1 MPEPITILH
10 VDDDEANRYVVA
22 RMLQSAGYQ
31 VLEAATGEMG
41 IELAI
46 AANPD
51 LVILDVQLPGLNG
64 FEVCHQLKSSPTTAA
79 IPILHLSATFVA
91 GRDKAQ
97 GLNSGA
103 DAYLTQPV
111 EPIELIAT
119 IRALLR
125 IRQAED
131 SAVILAREWETTFNS
146 ISDGVGLL
154 DRDGNFMR
162 CNPTLAEI
170 LGKPI
175 EEIPGCPHHL
185 LMQEALEMGK
195 GGCFLRSK
203 TSQRRE
209 VMEIQAQGRWFSKTV
224 DPVLNAQ
231 GQFTGAVFVLVDIT
245 DRKRIE
251 TERIQL
257 LAREQEARVQAEV
270 ANRLKDE
277 FLATLSHELRSPL
290 NAMLGWTRLL
300 NTRKLDAVT
309 TARAM
314 ETIERTAR
322 AQAQLVEDLLDVS
335 RIISGKMLLNLSSVE
350 LSNVIAATVETLS
363 PAIEAKAIRLH
374 LELNRATGAIVG
386 DAARLQQVVWN
397 LLSNAIKF
405 TPSDGQV
412 KVSLT
417 QAKAG
422 VEIAVSDTGQG
433 INPEFV
439 PYVFDRFRQAD
450 SSTTRTFGGLGLGLA
465 IVRHLVELHGGTVQ
479 AASAGENQGATFT
492 VHLPLTPQTPA
503 PDQPNLPH
511 RLPTLSPTLA
521 ALPSLQGIRVL
532 VVDDEA
538 DARDYLTAALQE
550 CQAEVTIA
558 TSAAQAIATLA
569 QVAPDL
575 LISDIGM
582 PEEDGYSLIRRIRAL
597 PAHQGGA
604 IPAIATTAYARTED
618 QDRAITAGFQVHLPK
633 PIEPTKLAAAI
644 LALVREGRGVD
655 GWMGRG

>member
-22 RMLQSAGYQ
+22 RMLQNAGYQ
-31 VLEAATGEMG
+31 VLEAVTGEAG
-41 IELAI
+41 LELAI

-51 LVILDVQLPGLNG
+51 LVILDVQLPGLTG
-64 FEVCHQLKSSPTTAA
+64 FEVCQQLKSTPATAV
-79 IPILHLSATFVA
+79 IPVLHLSATFVA

-97 GLNSGA
+97 GLDSGA
-103 DAYLTQPV
+103 DAYLAQPV

-119 IRALLR
+119 IRSLLR
-125 IRQAED
+125 IRRAEE
-131 SAVILAREWETTFNS
+131 SALSLAREWETTFNS

-154 DRDGNFMR
+154 DLDGNFMR
-162 CNPTLAEI
+162 CNPTLARI

-175 EEIPGCPHHL
+175 NEIPGRPHHL
-185 LMQEALEMGK
+185 LMQEALEMGR
-195 GGCFLRSK
+195 GGCFLRAKASR
-203 TSQRRE
+203 QRE
-209 VMEIQAQGRWFSKTV
+209 VMELRVREQWFSKTV
-224 DPVLNAQ
+224 DPVLDAQ
-231 GQFTGAVFVLVDIT
+231 GKFTGAVFVLVDIT

-322 AQAQLVEDLLDVS
+322 AQAQLVDDLLDVS
-335 RIISGKMLLNLSSVE
+335 RIISGKMPLNLSPVE
-350 LSNVIAATVETLS
+350 LSNVITATVETLS
-363 PAIEAKAIRLH
+363 PAIEAKTIHLH

-405 TPSDGQV
+405 TPGGGQV
-412 KVSLT
+412 KVSLA
-417 QAKAG
+417 QAQES
-422 VEIAVSDTGQG
+422 VEIIVSDTGQG
-433 INPEFV
+433 IKPEFV

-479 AASAGENQGATFT
+479 AASAGENQGASFT
-492 VHLPLTPQTPA
+492 VRLPLTPESLVLDRPEV
-503 PDQPNLPH
+503 PQPIP
-511 RLPTLSPTLA
+511 SPCLA
-521 ALPSLQGIRVL
+521 LADLPSLQGIRVL

-538 DARDYLTAALQE
+538 DARDYLTAALRE
-550 CQAEVTIA
+550 CHAEVIIA
-558 TSAAQAIATLA
+558 TSAAQAIATLT
-569 QVAPDL
+569 QAPPNL

-597 PAHQGGA
+597 PAAQGGA

-618 QDRAITAGFQVHLPK
+618 QERAIAAGFQIHLSK
-633 PIEPTKLAAAI
+633 PIEPTKLASAV
-644 LALVREGRGVD
+644 LALVRESREGIEGR
-655 GWMGRG
+655 W